1 MVGRKEGGLL
11 MRKTDRKYFVAALIM
26 LVLAFTLAMPM
37 PAQAGK
43 VKLNK
48 TKVTISGGRT
58 CQLKVIGGS
67 RKVTWKSSAPKIAT
81 VSKAGKVTG
90 KKKGVATI
98 TAKVN
103 GKKYTC
109 KVTVTGHKCVWKE
122 HKIKVAPLLCGG
134 CPLVFKR
141 LEDWEKHNWERTWAQ
156 LDKGLKGHPEI
167 WDKAPMYGS
176 NHSCVPLYAGKYA
189 DYEYCKVCGKRRK
202 SDIEWADMKEIE
214 ARLKYW
220 RKIYGSMV

>member
-1 MVGRKEGGLL
+1 

-58 CQLKVIGGS
+58 CQLKVIGSS

-98 TAKVN
+98 TAKAN
-103 GKKYTC
+103 GKNITKLIAE
-109 KVTVTGHKCVWKE
+109 G
-122 HKIKVAPLLCGG
+122 
-134 CPLVFKR
+134 
-141 LEDWEKHNWERTWAQ
+141 
-156 LDKGLKGHPEI
+156 KGHNPYNTANAE
-167 WDKAPMYGS
+167 K
-176 NHSCVPLYAGKYA
+176 LL
-189 DYEYCKVCGKRRK
+189 
-202 SDIEWADMKEIE
+202 
-214 ARLKYW
+214 ARLFSLKDFSEFDFKGATEEDEEVM
-220 RKIYGSMV
+220 RAVADFISEN